1 MATEVD
7 NPCSVN
13 GPSIECPSKS
23 SITWDGVETVIDTM
37 ITCPYDTVDQYDYI
51 RASQLGLCDCDTA
64 ILGDEPNDPK
74 VPVPCDCF
82 ACPPGSV
89 IGHAIWCTQPLIG
102 PCKNFSCDGTCDGLI
117 PLNNNPSTFAPTEA
131 PVVATASA
139 DGDAAT
145 TKSPTFTTLTVMG
158 LFILTKL
165 KLL

>member
-1 MATEVD
+1 MN

-13 GPSIECPSKS
+13 GFSIECPSKS
-23 SITWDGVETVIDTM
+23 SITWDGVETTIDTM

-51 RASQLGLCDCDTA
+51 RASQLGLCECDTA
-64 ILGDEPNDPK
+64 ILGDQPDDPK

-82 ACPPGSV
+82 ACPPGST

-131 PVVATASA
+131 PIDSTSA
-139 DGDAAT
+139 DADAAT
-145 TKSPTFTTLTVMG
+145 TTLPISLTLLTVMSF
-158 LFILTKL
+158 FIVAKL